1 MPKTWLSLAKIKCPD
16 YYQGNIFLGNEIE
29 DEEKYHFAFRGRMDE
44 RYDEARAVHN
54 KQFLYIKNYMP
65 WAPWIQHLEYQW
77 KIKAQVAWEEYV
89 QLGKATGIQCAPF
102 HPKTN
107 IEELYDMKNDP
118 DCTNNLI
125 SNTEYKEIANEL
137 RLALREWQLDI
148 NDTGL
153 LLESEMNKRAKQN
166 KLTVMEMAQD
176 RNLYP
181 LEKLINAADLA
192 LSALPKNK
200 IIFEELIK
208 QSDPGLRYW
217 GAIGL
222 MRIGDYSKGKYLS
235 KDASDEVKTVGAWMM
250 ISEKQYDEGF
260 RVISS
265 MLENNSNASL
275 FILNVLDW
283 VDKDLKIISN
293 KLANFDYEKGKDLD
307 KMRNF
312 LIQKW
317 RK

>member
-1 MPKTWLSLAKIKCPD
+1 
-16 YYQGNIFLGNEIE
+16 
-29 DEEKYHFAFRGRMDE
+29 
-44 RYDEARAVHN
+44 
-54 KQFLYIKNYMP
+54 
-65 WAPWIQHLEYQW
+65 
-77 KIKAQVAWEEYV
+77 
-89 QLGKATGIQCAPF
+89 
-102 HPKTN
+102 
-107 IEELYDMKNDP
+107 
-118 DCTNNLI
+118 
-125 SNTEYKEIANEL
+125 
-137 RLALREWQLDI
+137 
-148 NDTGL
+148 
-153 LLESEMNKRAKQN
+153 MNKRAKQN
-166 KLTVMEMAQD
+166 KLTVMEIAQD

-283 VDKDLKIISN
+283 VDEDLKIISN
-293 KLANFDYEKGKDLD
+293 ELANFDYEKGKDLD